1 VNIVK
6 KHGFR
11 SEGRGINKSDD
22 MYRVMIDMSKHEY
35 LLIEQW
41 MARQDK
47 GSHQAQTTNSVSPKC
62 LCDFKLVNR
71 EHDVAMV
78 FNVSKCPVHASAL
91 RA

>member
-1 VNIVK
+1 MNIVK

-62 LCDFKLVNR
+62 GECGSDTITITCG
-71 EHDVAMV
+71 
-78 FNVSKCPVHASAL
+78 KCHQVRQFGTWSSPHIG
-91 RA
+91 R